1 MPTFLRYFHVD
12 IYFSHLL
19 NIRHFSETS
28 DHLQGIGEPDPGNAP
43 GALRVDVPLQH
54 PDKHVLQ
61 CQLFLSEM
69 ANIFLAVFYLSLFHP
84 PSVNKRTKVDRE
96 QNDISSQHGD
106 NVIA

>member
-1 MPTFLRYFHVD
+1 MKDTFLRYFHID

-28 DHLQGIGEPDPGNAP
+28 DHLQGVGEPDPGDAP

-54 PDKHVLQ
+54 PDKHV
-61 CQLFLSEM
+61 
-69 ANIFLAVFYLSLFHP
+69 LSLFHP